1 MNNILID
8 GHVSDTGIMDKGRLT
23 DAIVRALP
31 APDRGNKIRYERGTG
46 AIRGFGVRVTAAGVK
61 SFVINYMISG
71 RERRYTIG
79 SYPSWSVAVAR
90 EEAKRLR
97 REIDR
102 GVDPLGERESER
114 AASTINHLCDR
125 YLAEYAY
132 KKRSQSDDASMIR
145 RLVRRTLGS
154 RKVASISYTDIDR
167 LHGQVTVESGPVQA
181 NRLLGLL
188 SKMFSLAIRWE
199 MRTDNPVKG
208 VARNQEMPRQRYLDT
223 DEMRRLYVA
232 LNACRHKKQAN
243 AIWMLLLTGCRL
255 SEALAAR
262 WTEFQEKPGFWL
274 KPSAHTKTKRQHS
287 IPLSTPMQLLLAE
300 IEKEAGDSPFLFPA
314 RIGSGHTVTLDRVWR
329 EVREAA
335 GIEGAH
341 LHDLRH
347 SHASVLASAGFSLPL
362 IGQLLGHTQIAT
374 TLRYS
379 HLHDDALRAAV
390 ERGGAIISGAA
401 TGGEAEILPL
411 DRRAQ

>member
-1 MNNILID
+1 L
-8 GHVSDTGIMDKGRLT
+8 DKDRLT

-31 APDRGNKIRYERGTG
+31 APDKGNKIRYEGGAG

-61 SFVINYMISG
+61 SFIINYSIAG
-71 RERRYTIG
+71 RERRYTVG
-79 SYPSWSVAVAR
+79 SYPAWSVAVAR

-97 REIDR
+97 RDIDR
-102 GVDPLGERESER
+102 GVDPLGEREAER
-114 AASTINHLCDR
+114 SASTVNHLCDR
-125 YLAEYAY
+125 YLAEHAP

-145 RLVRRTLGS
+145 RFVRRSLGN
-154 RKVASISYTDIDR
+154 RKVASIGYSDIDR

-199 MRTDNPVKG
+199 MRADNPVRG
-208 VARNQEMPRQRYLDT
+208 IARNQELPRTRYLDAS
-223 DEMRRLYVA
+223 EMRRLYVA

-262 WTEFQEKPGFWL
+262 WTEFQEKPGYWV
-274 KPSAHTKTKRQHS
+274 KPSAHTKNKRTHS
-287 IPLSTPMQLLLAE
+287 IPLSAPMQLLLAE
-300 IEKEAGDSPFLFPA
+300 IEKEAGGSKFLFPA
-314 RIGSGHTVTLDRVWR
+314 RIGSGHTVTVDRVWR

-379 HLHDDALRAAV
+379 QLHDDALRAAV
-390 ERGGAIISGAA
+390 ERGGADIDAA
-401 TGGEAEILPL
+401 AKGKPKAEVVPL
-411 DRRAQ
+411 DRRAR